1 VIAVTALML
10 ATGAAVAPG
19 QIVDP
24 DFVGN
29 FGVWNVRCPPAPRD
43 TFDRLQCEARAVV
56 DDVAIVARRENEEV
70 QFELSSPKCPGVVAE
85 ASAPR
90 NSLNPRNRNL
100 GLSVSQMIQG
110 VLSGTLSL
118 SIPRCEA
125 FETRLVFNRTETDR
139 AFEIVT
145 SSRRPKK

>member
-1 VIAVTALML
+1 MITIMALTL
-10 ATGAAVAPG
+10 AAGAAADRE

-29 FGVWNVRCPPAPRD
+29 FGAWNVRCPRAPRD
-43 TFDRLQCEARAVV
+43 TFNRLQCEAKAVV
-56 DDVAIVARRENEEV
+56 SDVAIVARRENEEI
-70 QFELSSPKCPGVVAE
+70 QFELSSQKCPGVVAK

-90 NSLNPRNRNL
+90 SSLDPRNRNL
-100 GLSVSQMIQG
+100 GLSVAQMIQG
-110 VLSGTLSL
+110 VLGGTLSL
-118 SIPRCEA
+118 SIPRCDA
-125 FETRLVFNRTETDR
+125 FETRLVLNRTETDR